1 MEVEVAR
8 VVVGSTVVVD
18 DGVGDA
24 TDEEN
29 SEEMDEAMEESSAEV
44 DVLAGAEEVE
54 PGAELVVAVA
64 GLVVDADMLLVVVG
78 AAEVAGEEEEGE
90 EVEAALARK
99 RCGRK
104 VTSGSEGQ
112 KSESAKA
119 GRWSRDAG
127 CSKVKVKVNC
137 GTRATYRWR
146 WCWRTS
152 WLTSLVGRVRVEFA
166 GSAAAAW
173 PRRRAQCCCREVLG
187 AGA

>member
-44 DVLAGAEEVE
+44 DVLAAGADEVE

-90 EVEAALARK
+90 VEVEAALARK

-104 VTSGSEGQ
+104 VKVRSQ
-112 KSESAKA
+112 KA
-119 GRWSRDAG
+119 
-127 CSKVKVKVNC
+127 
-137 GTRATYRWR
+137 
-146 WCWRTS
+146 
-152 WLTSLVGRVRVEFA
+152 
-166 GSAAAAW
+166 
-173 PRRRAQCCCREVLG
+173 RRREDGVGMQDVVK
-187 AGA
+187 

>member
-1 MEVEVAR
+1 MTMEVEVAR

-29 SEEMDEAMEESSAEV
+29 SEEMDEAIEESSAEV
-44 DVLAGAEEVE
+44 EVLAGAEVVE

-78 AAEVAGEEEEGE
+78 AAEVAGEDEEGEE

-104 VTSGSEGQ
+104 VKVRSQ
-112 KSESAKA
+112 KSEGGK
-119 GRWSRDAG
+119 
-127 CSKVKVKVNC
+127 
-137 GTRATYRWR
+137 T
-146 WCWRTS
+146 
-152 WLTSLVGRVRVEFA
+152 E
-166 GSAAAAW
+166 
-173 PRRRAQCCCREVLG
+173 
-187 AGA
+187 